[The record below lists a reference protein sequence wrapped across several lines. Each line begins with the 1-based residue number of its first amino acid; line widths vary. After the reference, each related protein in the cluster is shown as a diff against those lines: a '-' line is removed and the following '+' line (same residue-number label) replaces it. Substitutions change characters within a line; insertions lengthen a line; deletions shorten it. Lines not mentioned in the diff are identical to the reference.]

1 MTLFDHET
9 ASPVRSR
16 RRGTVFRILPT
27 VLALGLVAAGV
38 FGYLGFQRLVDQ
50 YTVWTFTPAPGV
62 ASIIESSRLTS
73 EGRFL
78 FLASRPVIETSATFA
93 SSCASNREGSG
104 ILGCYLPRDRSI
116 HLFDVTDP
124 RLGGLSDVV
133 AAHEMLHAAWDRMSA
148 AERQQLT
155 PLLEAEAAKLAGDA
169 EFQTRM
175 AYYAKNEPGERDNEL
190 HSIIGTE
197 VASIGPAL
205 EAHYARWL
213 GNREAIVALQA
224 RTIAVFTDLQK
235 RSSDLSA
242 AMAVLQ
248 TTIDDEYTA
257 YTGGYARLN
266 ADIRLFN
273 ARTDFT
279 STHQIDQAKRE
290 LDARRAALDARYSD
304 ILARTTQYNADVAAL
319 NALGSQTAVL
329 NRALNHAP
337 SGGDIPA
344 PAPASGAGG

>member
-1 MTLFDHET
+1 M
-9 ASPVRSR
+9 
-16 RRGTVFRILPT
+16 
-27 VLALGLVAAGV
+27 
-38 FGYLGFQRLVDQ
+38 
-50 YTVWTFTPAPGV
+50 
-62 ASIIESSRLTS
+62 
-73 EGRFL
+73 
-78 FLASRPVIETSATFA
+78 
-93 SSCASNREGSG
+93 
-104 ILGCYLPRDRSI
+104 
-116 HLFDVTDP
+116 
-124 RLGGLSDVV
+124 
-133 AAHEMLHAAWDRMSA
+133 
-148 AERQQLT
+148 QLT